1 MGSDSGLLLL
11 WAYRTFDALP
21 AKCQKYIERIEEVVG
36 VPIKYIGVGPEVA
49 PPALSLA
56 LFIDDTS
63 LSRSLYR
70 CYLLRP
76 RSLSG
81 SLSL

>member
-1 MGSDSGLLLL
+1 VTCGRIGSDSGLL

-49 PPALSLA
+49 AY
-56 LFIDDTS
+56 TS
-63 LSRSLYR
+63 S
-70 CYLLRP
+70 LRP
-76 RSLSG
+76 HTLAA
-81 SLSL
+81 